1 MGWRLRRK
9 LYNLWSGKSNTDGKT
24 LGKNLK
30 YTDRRR
36 YQRERV
42 EKNTFLLFPSRNFTK
57 KAHLAPHPHTPIPP
71 RALTPTVVHVNLGQE
86 DVARS

>member
-30 YTDRRR
+30 YFDRRR

-42 EKNTFLLFPSRNFTK
+42 EKNTYLLFPSRNFTK
-57 KAHLAPHPHTPIPP
+57 KAHPAPHPQSPP
-71 RALTPTVVHVNLGQE
+71 HPPTPTAVHVNLGQE
-86 DVARS
+86 GMCRS